1 MTDDGQEF
9 VTRYETQTEHPNY
22 FLRKV
27 GDPERK
33 PLTDIKD
40 PAKSLREVTKKL
52 ISYSRDDGV
61 KLNCMLHLPPGYDLS
76 DPDRKRLPTIL
87 WAYPRAYTR
96 DTVAGQ
102 VANSPHR
109 FSTFAGASP
118 RFLALEGYA
127 VLDQVAMPIVG
138 DPETA
143 NDTFAEQIVDN
154 AEAVIDAVVEM
165 GVCDRNRV
173 GVGGHSYGG
182 FMAVMLLANSTLFRA
197 GVARSGAFNR
207 TLTPFGFQNER
218 RTLWQAPD
226 MYLEMSPLLAVPKI
240 RDPLLLI
247 HGEEDNNPATTPDQT
262 RQLYRAV
269 KGNGGKA
276 RIVMLPHES
285 HTYQARESVGH
296 VLREM
301 VKWFDKHVKGDP
313 DNPEEPGGS

>member
-1 MTDDGQEF
+1 MT
-9 VTRYETQTEHPNY
+9 
-22 FLRKV
+22 K
-27 GDPERK
+27 
-33 PLTDIKD
+33 I
-40 PAKSLREVTKKL
+40 L
-52 ISYSRDDGV
+52 ISYRRDDGV
-61 KLNCMLHLPPGYDLS
+61 KLNCMRHLPPGYDLS

-102 VANSPHR
+102 VANSPPR

-247 HGEEDNNPATTPDQT
+247 HGEKDNNPATTPDQT
-262 RQLYRAV
+262 RQLYRAI

-313 DNPEEPGGS
+313 DNPEEPGGF